1 MTDIAVEAKDIAER
15 VALQLAER
23 EKLHD
28 ERHTA
33 LQNSV
38 QELKTMV
45 TWVGGLIIS
54 LIIGVLGWSLAQQYN
69 ANEAQK
75 KALQDQIVQ
84 LQHGMNSGMNSLN

>member
-1 MTDIAVEAKDIAER
+1 MNDIATEAKDIAER
-15 VALQLAER
+15 VAVQLAER

-33 LQNSV
+33 LQASV

-45 TWVGGLIIS
+45 TWIGGVMIS

-84 LQHGMNSGMNSLN
+84 LQRGVN